1 MNDTGPMDYIHQT
14 VVHQLRHAAD
24 KIENSDGIVADFDY
38 DEDLQTDDIGVGAN
52 THTTMSQRNVELN
65 LQFIL
70 PE

>member
-1 MNDTGPMDYIHQT
+1 MSDANPMDYIHQT

-38 DEDLQTDDIGVGAN
+38 DEDLQTDDVDIGSN
-52 THTTMSQRNVELN
+52 HHTMSQRNVELN